1 MINLFK
7 IKIKIR
13 MYLLLGKNCKGGVMV
28 SVLVLSAVDHGF
40 EHLLG
45 QSKDNKI
52 GICYFSAKKD
62 ND

>member
-1 MINLFK
+1 
-7 IKIKIR
+7 
-13 MYLLLGKNCKGGVMV
+13 MYLDLLGKNRKGGVMV

-40 EHLLG
+40 EHLSG

-62 ND
+62 N